1 VFPQA
6 GWGASSASCQRNYL
20 VSHQSV
26 LQPYFNSLVVNS
38 WFPEPNEA
46 NVRMRRETIFTW
58 PTWCLQKRL
67 PAEIFPLLMLWGLS
81 GGSVVRN
88 LPANVGDA
96 RDTGSIPGSGR
107 SPGEGSG
114 NSLQYSCLRNPMDR
128 GAWQVQSMGSLG
140 IQSMGSQRAAG
151 VEKLVDWL
159 YFYFMSSMLL
169 SPEI

>member
-1 VFPQA
+1 
-6 GWGASSASCQRNYL
+6 
-20 VSHQSV
+20 
-26 LQPYFNSLVVNS
+26 
-38 WFPEPNEA
+38 
-46 NVRMRRETIFTW
+46 
-58 PTWCLQKRL
+58 
-67 PAEIFPLLMLWGLS
+67 MLWGLS

-151 VEKLVDWL
+151 MKLVDWL

-169 SPEI
+169 SPET